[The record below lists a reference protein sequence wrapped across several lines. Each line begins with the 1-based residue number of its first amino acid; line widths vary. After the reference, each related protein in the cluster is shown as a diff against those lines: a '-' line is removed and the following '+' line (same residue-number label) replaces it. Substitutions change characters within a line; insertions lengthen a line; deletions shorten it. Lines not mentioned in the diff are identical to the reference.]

1 MRNKFTFTVALIA
14 ISLAS
19 FAQERTNTIDNQF
32 NTLLNESTNWQK
44 SKIVEVEKLH
54 QLQKNVN
61 DSLTKLHLTIAN
73 NKDASLEHK
82 ESVES
87 LTSQLQITRDSLSTS
102 LTTTKNIE
110 VLGISSEKS
119 TFLTIIWAIIGILII
134 VLGIIYYRFKRSF
147 SEIREVN
154 RKLSETE
161 EELEEL
167 RKSSLEREQRI
178 RRQLQDE
185 INKNKPVEKK
195 NKYKR
200 ESTV

>member
-19 FAQERTNTIDNQF
+19 VAQERTNTIDNQF

-61 DSLTKLHLTIAN
+61 DSLTKLHLIIAN

-195 NKYKR
+195 
-200 ESTV
+200 E

>member
-19 FAQERTNTIDNQF
+19 VAQERTNTIDNQF

-195 NKYKR
+195 
-200 ESTV
+200 E

>member
-19 FAQERTNTIDNQF
+19 FAQEKTNTIDNQF

-87 LTSQLQITRDSLSTS
+87 LTSQLEITRDSLSTS
-102 LTTTKNIE
+102 LSSTKNIE
-110 VLGISSEKS
+110 VLGMSSEKS
-119 TFLTIIWAIIGILII
+119 TFLTIIWSIIGILII
-134 VLGIIYYRFKRSF
+134 VLGVIYYRFKRSF

-154 RKLSETE
+154 RKLTETE

-195 NKYKR
+195 
-200 ESTV
+200 E

>member
-44 SKIVEVEKLH
+44 SKIVKVEKLH

-195 NKYKR
+195 
-200 ESTV
+200 E

>member
-195 NKYKR
+195 
-200 ESTV
+200 E

>member
-87 LTSQLQITRDSLSTS
+87 LASQLQITRDSLSTS
-102 LTTTKNIE
+102 LATTKNIE

-119 TFLTIIWAIIGILII
+119 TFLTIVWAIIGILII

-154 RKLSETE
+154 RKLTETE

-195 NKYKR
+195 
-200 ESTV
+200 E